1 MIADFAARVAKAAT
15 EGSDT
20 VSTSASETAPNTIQ
34 TTAQTSLSNI
44 QTNSANDANSQCSSS
59 PPMTKNIAGAGASKT
74 VPTINSQSLGTCS
87 NATQIDSTATK
98 TESKALQ
105 LPVKEFQPRSEIKSV
120 TIEESSSVVSS
131 VVAVTNKDTVSVQLT
146 APAASTETTAV
157 TATVTIETESEAAG
171 ITGAVA
177 IAGVAAT
184 GTGSGL
190 EATKHLNASSNVVQT
205 PVAPYWSNVTQEIPK
220 PSATASSANP
230 VPTKEPF
237 PNLSKTS
244 SNSPPRR
251 KPNVTELPSSTKEQK
266 ERKTREKS
274 LGSRGATPTPV
285 HNQAAAAAA
294 ATADHHH
301 QKTNGDAAGDKTE
314 AAEVMHSRNE
324 IQQKASDGECSCF
337 ISRERFYQRYLSF
350 FQIIPPFAVLQY
362 RVPLFKVFVRKLL
375 YQTIKIYRQLAKRER
390 TARYLSPSYAP
401 IPGLLTRVTLMRA

>member
-59 PPMTKNIAGAGASKT
+59 PPMSIKNIAGAGAGKT
-74 VPTINSQSLGTCS
+74 VPTISSQSLGTCS
-87 NATQIDSTATK
+87 NATQIDPNATK

-120 TIEESSSVVSS
+120 TIEEPSPVIPS

-146 APAASTETTAV
+146 APAAITETTVA
-157 TATVTIETESEAAG
+157 TATATIESESEVAEAPD
-171 ITGAVA
+171 AVA
-177 IAGVAAT
+177 ATVVGIGSGPAT
-184 GTGSGL
+184 GTGP
-190 EATKHLNASSNVVQT
+190 EATKSLNISPIVVQ
-205 PVAPYWSNVTQEIPK
+205 PAPPNQIAQRWNTMMQEIIPK
-220 PSATASSANP
+220 IIPSATASSTNP
-230 VPTKEPF
+230 VPTREPF
-237 PNLSKTS
+237 PNLSKNS

-251 KPNVTELPSSTKEQK
+251 KPNATELPSNTKEQK

-285 HNQAAAAAA
+285 HNQAA
-294 ATADHHH
+294 DHHH

-314 AAEVMHSRNE
+314 TEVVHPRNE
-324 IQQKASDGECSCF
+324 IQQKPSDGEC
-337 ISRERFYQRYLSF
+337 
-350 FQIIPPFAVLQY
+350 
-362 RVPLFKVFVRKLL
+362 
-375 YQTIKIYRQLAKRER
+375 
-390 TARYLSPSYAP
+390 
-401 IPGLLTRVTLMRA
+401 

>member
-34 TTAQTSLSNI
+34 TAAQTSLSNI
-44 QTNSANDANSQCSSS
+44 QTNSTNDANSQCSSS
-59 PPMTKNIAGAGASKT
+59 PPMTKNIAGAGAGKT

-87 NATQIDSTATK
+87 NATQIDPTATK
-98 TESKALQ
+98 PESKTLQ
-105 LPVKEFQPRSEIKSV
+105 LPLKEFQPRSEIKSA

-146 APAASTETTAV
+146 APTANTEITAV
-157 TATVTIETESEAAG
+157 TATVTTETEGSEAAG

-177 IAGVAAT
+177 IAET
-184 GTGSGL
+184 
-190 EATKHLNASSNVVQT
+190 TKHLNASSNVVQASVT
-205 PVAPYWSNVTQEIPK
+205 PYWTNVTTQEIPK

-230 VPTKEPF
+230 VPTREPF

-251 KPNVTELPSSTKEQK
+251 KPNATELPSNTKEQK

-285 HNQAAAAAA
+285 HNQA
-294 ATADHHH
+294 TDHHH
-301 QKTNGDAAGDKTE
+301 QKTNGDAAGDKME
-314 AAEVMHSRNE
+314 AELMHSRNE
-324 IQQKASDGECSCF
+324 IPQKPSDGE
-337 ISRERFYQRYLSF
+337 FY
-350 FQIIPPFAVLQY
+350 
-362 RVPLFKVFVRKLL
+362 
-375 YQTIKIYRQLAKRER
+375 
-390 TARYLSPSYAP
+390 
-401 IPGLLTRVTLMRA
+401 